1 MEESLLLQELE
12 TLAEELRIEIRYDV
26 LEGQGGLCRYGG
38 RTYLI
43 LDGELAVGQRVD
55 AFCRALARFPLDEVF
70 IRPQVRERIEG
81 SAAGP
86 DVHPT

>member
-1 MEESLLLQELE
+1 MEESILLQGLE
-12 TLAEELRIEIRYDV
+12 TLAEELRIEVRYDA

-43 LDGELAVGQRVD
+43 LNGGLTVGERVE
-55 AFCRALARFPLDEVF
+55 AFCLALARLPLDGVF
-70 IRPQVRERIEG
+70 IRPQVRERIEE

-86 DVHPT
+86 DV